1 MNTVASASL
10 VPVGVRYM
18 LLSALGFA
26 LMAVCVKA
34 VSLQGIPV
42 LEIVAARS
50 LVSLLI
56 SYVDVKRKGIS
67 MWGERHALLT
77 ARGVVGTVALICVYY
92 SVSTLPLAEA
102 TILQYLYP
110 LFTALLALIFLNER
124 IQRATALCLLL
135 SITGLIVIV
144 RPEFLFGGTMAL
156 PTLSVG
162 AALVGALGSAIA
174 YVFVRRLSQSE
185 DSSVIILYFPLIAL
199 PVSLTLIV
207 MQDAFVMPSLG
218 TLVLLLLVGVF
229 TQVGQVGL
237 TKAMQTEEAG
247 KASAYAYVQV
257 IFSMLLGWICFA
269 EIPTLWT
276 WVGGSL
282 IILGAL
288 INLLW
293 KR

>member
-1 MNTVASASL
+1 MNTAASASL
-10 VPVGVRYM
+10 VPIGVRYM

-207 MQDAFVMPSLG
+207 MQDAFVMPSLS
-218 TLVLLLLVGVF
+218 TLV
-229 TQVGQVGL
+229 
-237 TKAMQTEEAG
+237 
-247 KASAYAYVQV
+247 
-257 IFSMLLGWICFA
+257 
-269 EIPTLWT
+269 
-276 WVGGSL
+276 
-282 IILGAL
+282 
-288 INLLW
+288 
-293 KR
+293 